1 MRCIITAFISLD
13 GVTQAP
19 GGAEEDTDGG
29 FAHGGW
35 SAPFFDPETMGG
47 AWDEMAR
54 RGDALLQGRRTY
66 TVSAQAWAPQS
77 GDPFADWINRVQK
90 YVVSDTL
97 TEADATWDPTEIIRG
112 ADLEKK
118 VAELREQPGG
128 DIVVM
133 GSSQVARSLLSAD
146 LVDGLTLMIE
156 PIVLGGGK
164 SIYPTDGLARTFEL
178 TDVATSPTGV
188 QICKYTRA
196 R

>member
-1 MRCIITAFISLD
+1 MRTIITAFISLD

-35 SAPFFDPETMGG
+35 SGPFFDPETMGG
-47 AWDEMAR
+47 AWNDMAQG
-54 RGDALLQGRRTY
+54 GDALLQGRRTY
-66 TVSAQAWAPQS
+66 TVSAAAWGPQS
-77 GDPFADWINRVQK
+77 GDPFADWINGVQK

-97 TEADATWDPTEIIRG
+97 SDADAAWNPTTIIRG
-112 ADLEKK
+112 ADLETK

-133 GSSQVARSLLSAD
+133 GSSAVARALLSAD

-164 SIYPTDGLARTFEL
+164 SIYPDDGLARTFDL
-178 TDVATSPTGV
+178 TSVATSKTGV
-188 QICKYTRA
+188 QICKYERK

>member
-1 MRCIITAFISLD
+1 MRLIITSFISLD

-19 GGAEEDTDGG
+19 GGPEEDTDGG
-29 FAHGGW
+29 FEHGGW
-35 SAPFFDPETMGG
+35 SGPFFDPETMGG
-47 AWDEMAR
+47 AWTDMAEG
-54 RGDALLQGRRTY
+54 GDALLQGRRTY
-66 TVSAQAWAPQS
+66 TVSAGAWAPQS

-97 TEADATWDPTEIIRG
+97 SEDDITWNPTTVIRG

-133 GSSQVARSLLSAD
+133 GSSAVARALLSAD

-164 SIYPTDGLARTFEL
+164 SIYPTDGLARTFDL
-178 TDVATSPTGV
+178 TSVVTSGTGV
-188 QICKYTRA
+188 QVCRYTR
-196 R
+196 RR